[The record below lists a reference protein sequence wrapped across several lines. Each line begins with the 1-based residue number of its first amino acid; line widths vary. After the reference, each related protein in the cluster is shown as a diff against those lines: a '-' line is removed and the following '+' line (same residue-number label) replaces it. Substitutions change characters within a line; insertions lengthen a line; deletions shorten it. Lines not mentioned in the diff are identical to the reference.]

1 VLRLLGIVTKSS
13 SKKRG
18 SEKKLKERRGWIMR
32 NLRETRSEKGGTN
45 GFSGISE
52 GGASTA
58 AFNWLLRERA
68 RLRVLGGSV
77 AGALGSLRLFEEV
90 GVICCSATGEFS
102 STERDLEN
110 GRGTDRGD
118 R

>member
-1 VLRLLGIVTKSS
+1 
-13 SKKRG
+13 
-18 SEKKLKERRGWIMR
+18 MR

-58 AFNWLLRERA
+58 AFDWLLRERA